1 MASLPQF
8 FFPTSSFRNWP
19 ETGGE
24 DVCRSTPYDDI
35 PWGSSKARIRVGPA
49 SSSRIGSEE
58 VAGEGTFR
66 SGPKK
71 AGRTKTR
78 FAPRTYFVED
88 SERQI
93 HGKARG
99 LGRPL
104 LSGLLASAL
113 QTRAGADADP
123 PHLRKWFRSILKTNS
138 RELAGTWEDDG
149 GAAEH
154 RSIRELRSIYASY
167 RLDQVAHF
175 ITLVGK
181 EEFHSSVERIL
192 EGESFDFGAKDRLQF
207 AMMVVEFI
215 ESRLPLPPF
224 EVWVE
229 DYLAHPE
236 EYRLYT
242 HTLHREGR
250 LP

>member
-1 MASLPQF
+1 MSLDSLRRHSVGFLQSEDQSWACF
-8 FFPTSSFRNWP
+8 LVTYRERGGRWRGYFSFRP
-19 ETGGE
+19 QEGGTDQDE
-24 DVCRSTPYDDI
+24 IRTADI
-35 PWGSSKARIRVGPA
+35 
-49 SSSRIGSEE
+49 
-58 VAGEGTFR
+58 
-66 SGPKK
+66 
-71 AGRTKTR
+71 
-78 FAPRTYFVED
+78 FVED